1 MFQKIQNFYF
11 FLGTNAASGYKTPL
25 LVNSI
30 EALLNNAQS
39 RSLGFGTNFLGEENN
54 DNRTGI
60 FSGSSKNSK
69 AFLKSLEDAFKSFE
83 K

>member
-1 MFQKIQNFYF
+1 L

-30 EALLNNAQS
+30 EALVKSAQS
-39 RSLGFGTNFLGEENN
+39 RSLGFGTNFLGDENKEN
-54 DNRTGI
+54 GNCKL
-60 FSGSSKNSK
+60 SGSSKNSN
-69 AFLKSLEDAFKSFE
+69 AFLKSLEDAFKSLE